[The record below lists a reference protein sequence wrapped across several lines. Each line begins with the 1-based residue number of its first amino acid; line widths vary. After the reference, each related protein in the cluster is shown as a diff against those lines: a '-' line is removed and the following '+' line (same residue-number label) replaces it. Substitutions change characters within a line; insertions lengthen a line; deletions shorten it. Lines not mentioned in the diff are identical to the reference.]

1 MSNRNPKMKALIV
14 LGIALASVFAA
25 NLAAADIIV
34 DPKGHNVEQLQQD
47 QMECR
52 DLANGI
58 DFDLVEEHQGRA
70 VLRGAA
76 AGGGFAAIAGGNK
89 EMRRR
94 SAAGGALVGG
104 LQKNKAKRVDGSVEQ
119 VKVMDAQRNCLIGRG
134 YSPLN

>member
-1 MSNRNPKMKALIV
+1 MSNQKPKMNLILV
-14 LGIALASVFAA
+14 LGIALAGMFAA

-34 DPKGHNVEQLQQD
+34 DPKGHDIEQLQQD
-47 QMECR
+47 QLECR
-52 DLANGI
+52 DLASNI
-58 DFDLVEEHQGRA
+58 EFDLVEEHQGRA

-76 AGGGFAAIAGGNK
+76 AGGGFAAIAGGDK

-94 SAAGGALVGG
+94 SAAAGAMVGG
-104 LQKNKAKRVDGSVEQ
+104 LQRNKAKRVDGSVQE